1 MNDVTGHAAPAPSL
15 TPALTAPEARILA
28 AHIDGARPLVA
39 AAYDDLAR
47 RSGDAGAADFKT
59 VALGLQ
65 GADAHAAALL
75 RVDQAGYLGAYLA
88 ELATRGLIDLNAAL
102 RARIPGSGPAP
113 GDPPAPALPVERIM
127 PQDAGGRRIVAQGW
141 TMDMAEWVD
150 MTALTIGMAR
160 AMRRTCLV
168 RVGGDTPTQGTG
180 FLIGPQ
186 TVLTNWHVVHSL
198 IDPTTGAARPGSD
211 RQLSCDFEHL
221 SQGVRAPHQ
230 AAESWLV
237 DFSPLALNAL
247 GISASYPDMT
257 GLRDHALDFCALRLA
272 GAPGRMRGWYDLAQ
286 PGQIDSKAGLLFVLQ
301 HPKGEPQLVA
311 VTTNATVAR
320 DEPAILRHHARTAP
334 GSSGGLCLDHELRI
348 IGLHHA
354 EVSIPDAT
362 DTPQFDHNRAI
373 LARAIHDANP
383 QLGAPDPAFDRIC
396 ELATGERVVIGRAE
410 TQRRLRAMAARTER
424 PVLYLRGAPRSG
436 KSFSAELLRDCVE
449 SGQHVIV
456 TLSPAG
462 LPASARDLAA
472 KILDRAGARPD
483 QIAALPQPDN
493 PHGTDAAW
501 LSSRLFPDFCKALYD
516 LLQSGTAP
524 SRLLWLVLDQLG
536 QGDIPQT
543 SARDFLDRLYV
554 EAQRSDR
561 IRVLLIGL
569 SAPLPGLDPLLA
581 ATEDI
586 AAPDNIDPQDIE
598 TCIAHL
604 LTSRGIAP
612 LPDEIR
618 RHGQLIQAAAD
629 LLAET
634 GASRPR
640 LERLSDVL
648 AGIYLKAARN
658 WT

>member
-1 MNDVTGHAAPAPSL
+1 MDDDTDPAAPTPPL
-15 TPALTAPEARILA
+15 TEVEARILA
-28 AHIDGARPLVA
+28 AHINGARPRVA

-47 RSGDAGAADFKT
+47 RSGRMGTADFKT

-65 GADAHAAALL
+65 GADAHAAALMQ
-75 RVDQAGYLGAYLA
+75 VDRAGYLGAFLA
-88 ELATRGLIDLNAAL
+88 ELGTRGLIDLNAAL
-102 RARIPGSGPAP
+102 RARKPAL
-113 GDPPAPALPVERIM
+113 GDTPAPALPVERIM

-150 MTALTIGMAR
+150 MSALTIGLAQ

-168 RVGGDTPTQGTG
+168 RVGGDNPAQGTG

-186 TVLTNWHVVHSL
+186 TVLTNWHVVRSL
-198 IDPTTGAARPGSD
+198 IAPDSGMARPGSAP
-211 RQLSCDFEHL
+211 QLSCEFEYL
-221 SQGVRAPHQ
+221 SQGVKATHRAV
-230 AAESWLV
+230 ENWLV
-237 DFSPLALNAL
+237 DFSPLAIHAL
-247 GISASYPDMT
+247 GITAGYPDMT
-257 GLRDHALDFCALRLA
+257 ALRDHALDFCAIRLA

-286 PGQIDSKAGLLFVLQ
+286 PGQIDSAAGLVFVLQ
-301 HPKGEPQLVA
+301 HPAGEPQLLAVA
-311 VTTNATVAR
+311 MNAAVDAA
-320 DEPAILRHHARTAP
+320 EPAILRHYARTAG
-334 GSSGGLCLDHELRI
+334 GSSGGLCLDHQLRI

-354 EVSIPDAT
+354 EVSMPDAAGK
-362 DTPQFDHNRAI
+362 DRFDHNRAI
-373 LARAIHDANP
+373 LVRAIHAANAR
-383 QLGAPDPAFDRIC
+383 LGDPDPAHDHIC
-396 ELATGERVVIGRAE
+396 ELATGERAVIGRAE
-410 TQRRLRAMAARTER
+410 TQSRIRAMAGPTER
-424 PVLYLRGAPRSG
+424 PILYLRGAPRCG
-436 KSFSAELLRDCVE
+436 KTFSAELLRDSVAT
-449 SGQHVIV
+449 GQHVIV
-456 TLSPAG
+456 TLTPAA

-472 KILDRAGARPD
+472 LVLHRAGALPE
-483 QIAALPQPDN
+483 QIATLPQPET

-516 LLQSGTAP
+516 LLQTGTAP

-543 SARDFLDRLYV
+543 SARDFLDLLYV

-569 SAPLPGLDPLLA
+569 SAPLPGLDPLRT

-586 AAPDNIDPQDIE
+586 AAPDNIDQQDIE

-634 GASRPR
+634 GGSRPR

-648 AGIYLKAARN
+648 ARIYLKAARS
-658 WT
+658 WR